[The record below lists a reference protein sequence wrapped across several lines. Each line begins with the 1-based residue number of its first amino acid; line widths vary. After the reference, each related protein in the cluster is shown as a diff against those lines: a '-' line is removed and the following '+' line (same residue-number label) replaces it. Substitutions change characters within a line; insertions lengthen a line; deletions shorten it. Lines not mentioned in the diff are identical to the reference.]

1 MRLIVFIAKSG
12 YTSRR
17 KADLLIKDGRV
28 KVNGRVEKEPFFDVS
43 AADKVEVGKKRITLK
58 EFIYIVLHKPKG
70 VASTVKDKYALKTVL
85 DCLPK
90 RLRGV
95 YPVGRLDKNSTGLI
109 VLTNDGDLC
118 FKATH
123 PKFSIEKEYLV
134 GLRGLLTAKD
144 IRKAYQGIKDE
155 GELLRVKKIDILR
168 KEKDTTLCRVIVCE
182 GKKRHIRRIFRQLG
196 FSVFSLKRVRIGKL
210 ILGNLAQGRF
220 KLLPKAKAYSLL
232 VDIN

>member
-1 MRLIVFIAKSG
+1 MRLNVFIAKSG

-17 KADLLIKDGRV
+17 KADLLIKEAKV
-28 KVNGRVEKEPFFDVS
+28 KVNGKVEKEPFFDVKNT
-43 AADKVEVGKKRITLK
+43 DKVEVNGQPVALK
-58 EFIYIVLHKPKG
+58 DFVYIILHKPKG
-70 VASTVKDKYALKTVL
+70 MTSTVKDKHASKTVL
-85 DCLPK
+85 DCLPRK
-90 RLRGV
+90 LRGV

-134 GLRGLLTAKD
+134 KVKGALTAKD

-155 GELLRVKKIDILR
+155 GDLLRVKRIDVLR
-168 KEKDTTLCRVIVCE
+168 KENDSTLCRVIACE

-210 ILGNLAQGRF
+210 TLGGLGEGRF

-232 VDIN
+232 ADIN